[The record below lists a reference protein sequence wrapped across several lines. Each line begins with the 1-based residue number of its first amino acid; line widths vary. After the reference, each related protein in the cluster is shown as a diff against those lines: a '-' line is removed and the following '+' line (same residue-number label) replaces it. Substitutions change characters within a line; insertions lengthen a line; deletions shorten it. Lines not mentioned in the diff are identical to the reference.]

1 MQNSSSV
8 KTRCSYVRHPNGVHE
23 IIYHDWGF
31 QAVDEMIN
39 LVRKIIDQ
47 NPEGEVIRLLT
58 SRAEGLP
65 PGELPVAYTAQK
77 FRDLFRTLERKPLFK
92 QAILRKSDAIAS
104 IINTFVRLS
113 RASQLRFF
121 PPDKRDEAIAWLLN
135 N

>member
-8 KTRCSYVRHPNGVHE
+8 KARCSYVKHPNGVQE

-31 QAVDEMIN
+31 QAVDEMIDQ
-39 LVRKIIDQ
+39 VRRIIDQ

-58 SRAEGLP
+58 SRGEGLP

-77 FRDLFRTLERKPLFK
+77 FRDLFRNLERKPMFK

-121 PPDKRDEAIAWLLN
+121 PPDKRDEAIQWLLSN
-135 N
+135 